1 MIIRR
6 LYTAYAL
13 LTFLAQD
20 DDVAQQVRRL
30 LHEQGC
36 VPTRRTWERRLA
48 ALPQHLP
55 GLIGCFGWHLVAGLR
70 PWAHHGRAVAVDSP
84 PENQW
89 WGLAQEA

>member
-20 DDVAQQVRRL
+20 DDVARQVRRL

-70 PWAHHGRAVAVDSP
+70 PWSAPTAGCGSR
-84 PENQW
+84 
-89 WGLAQEA
+89 